1 MLVLSQILV
10 ISIVVEYS
18 DSVCMFDNYIES
30 VELSNEV
37 SISHPLE
44 IWLARYEH

>member
-10 ISIVVEYS
+10 ISRVIEYS
-18 DSVCMFDNYIES
+18 DSVCVFDNYIES
-30 VELSNEV
+30 VELLNKV

-44 IWLARYEH
+44 MWLARYEH